1 MRLWSLSMK
10 MQSDWS
16 AQSSRESTYSKWRF
30 PLGII
35 LAKRRRLQSL
45 GRNSESL
52 FTGVVTTE
60 PLQIQIPSNP
70 KTANKKLAKRF
81 VPD

>member
-52 FTGVVTTE
+52 FTGVVDALTGEVATD
-60 PLQIQIPSNP
+60 
-70 KTANKKLAKRF
+70 TRRAAKPGYRDL
-81 VPD
+81 PDQS